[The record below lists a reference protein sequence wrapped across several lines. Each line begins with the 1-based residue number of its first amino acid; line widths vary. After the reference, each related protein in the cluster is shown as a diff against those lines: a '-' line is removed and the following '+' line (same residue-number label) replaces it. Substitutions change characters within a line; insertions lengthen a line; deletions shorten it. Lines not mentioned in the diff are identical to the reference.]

1 MSLSSE
7 LVILYGYKLE
17 GTPIT
22 EYVDKLYENDDIQL
36 QCDML
41 DAIHNP
47 DENGFIVCEDTMCGD
62 YEYVGIRLY
71 SESSDYDESN
81 CVGYDMNK
89 LKQLMDDEL
98 LDKCIQ
104 ERLPWI
110 VGNEYD
116 VCGLMNGELPKLW
129 IFRKV
134 Y

>member
-1 MSLSSE
+1 MSLSSK

-22 EYVDKLYENDDIQL
+22 EYVDNLYENDDIQV

-71 SESSDYDESN
+71 SKSSDYGENN
-81 CVGYDMNK
+81 CVGYDMNT

-104 ERLPWI
+104 ERLP
-110 VGNEYD
+110 
-116 VCGLMNGELPKLW
+116 
-129 IFRKV
+129 
-134 Y
+134 